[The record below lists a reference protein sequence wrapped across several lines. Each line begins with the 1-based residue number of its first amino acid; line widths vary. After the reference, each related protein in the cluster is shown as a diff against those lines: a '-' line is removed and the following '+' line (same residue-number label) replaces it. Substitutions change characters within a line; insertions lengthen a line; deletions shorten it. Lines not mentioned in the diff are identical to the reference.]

1 MSEAR
6 HSPPRGRAGREVDY
20 YHEKGNLENG
30 DSTDSISAH
39 RCGNYTWCDKLRID
53 NNKHWFV
60 FHKLKYKEDLSI
72 DNPLFFIFNQL
83 IS

>member
-6 HSPPRGRAGREVDY
+6 HSPPPGGERGERLVTY
-20 YHEKGNLENG
+20 EKRNLENG

-60 FHKLKYKEDLSI
+60 FHKLKYEEDLSI
-72 DNPLFFIFNQL
+72 DNPLFYL
-83 IS
+83 

>member
-1 MSEAR
+1 M
-6 HSPPRGRAGREVDY
+6 
-20 YHEKGNLENG
+20 ENG

-72 DNPLFFIFNQL
+72 DNPLFIFNQL